1 MEHSKVRIEVDGR
14 PLRSLV
20 TYTGTDN
27 EITSGEAYVVAGAFG
42 TLSLG
47 FVPSTM
53 IAELKRDLFLQ
64 HMREIGH
71 HGRRQYRKAQREA
84 RRLERLEAFFEWY
97 KARYA

>member
-1 MEHSKVRIEVDGR
+1 MESSKVRIEVDGR
-14 PLRSLV
+14 SLCPLV

-27 EITSGEAYVVAGAFG
+27 EIMNGEAYVVAGAFG
-42 TLSLG
+42 TLSVG
-47 FVPSTM
+47 FAP

-64 HMREIGH
+64 HMMNLGH